1 MESKIIERRLMSFT
15 DFINESTAHVANI
28 IKYGDLKIGDIK
40 VRDAKQEY
48 EYVRKQTGNTF
59 DQDDH
64 PLTMF
69 GYYIRHLFAVS
80 SEKYSIEQFDKVY
93 FPMLEYLKVSDRK
106 NTLDLFYLY
115 GNYGIY
121 SNSLNNE
128 NGKQVLLDC
137 INIINTGLT
146 KIRNNIT
153 EKAFDHYLNSV
164 RDKELDISLVPR
176 KFIDSSIKYIYA
188 RNDMKGNN
196 YNSYPFSLLKI
207 MYEFDDD
214 EYFNKFLSINGIS
227 NIIDEVSSKMSS
239 ALVNNSNYTPIAN
252 ILKNLDNE
260 LEKDRSEYMSI
271 YNKNWF
277 ENWQAGDSTE
287 NAIDNYY
294 SGVLSLFYIKG
305 YLDFTYYKLYDTS
318 HKQSVIGFSTGV
330 DTSKA
335 AQDVQKSQPAVIKPL
350 KPSIIG
356 IFGGDTGESNLTKSN
371 GASQLVANMQVTIL
385 IILTSP
391 FTDQDKMNSLISNED
406 NRFSTEIKRAAMINR
421 DVIKVGKPVEFDSIL
436 NDGMF
441 GSRTQ
446 KMIKLFQ
453 TIFKESGVVP
463 KDIRNEIQINGV
475 YDKQTKNTVNHIVNN
490 YFGDKGTIKSEI
502 ALDTDKKNSIFDKP
516 KQSEP
521 AKVAKVGLD
530 D

>member
-1 MESKIIERRLMSFT
+1 MKSKIIESRLMSFN

-40 VRDAKQEY
+40 VKGAQQEY
-48 EYVRKQTGNTF
+48 EYIRNQTGNTF
-59 DQDDH
+59 GQDDH

-93 FPMLEYLKVSDRK
+93 FPMLEQNSNVVH
-106 NTLDLFYLY
+106 TLDLFYLY
-115 GNYGIY
+115 GKFGVY

-137 INIINTGLT
+137 INIINNGLS

-153 EKAFDHYLNSV
+153 KKAFDHYLNSV
-164 RDKELDISLVPR
+164 GDKELDINLVPR
-176 KFIDSSIKYIYA
+176 KFVDSIIKYIYA

-196 YNSYPFSLLKI
+196 YNSYAFSLLKI
-207 MYEFDDD
+207 MYEYDD
-214 EYFNKFLSINGIS
+214 EYFNKFLTINGIS
-227 NIIDEVSSKMSS
+227 NIYGDISSKMSS
-239 ALVNNSNYTPIAN
+239 ALVNNPNYKPISN

-277 ENWQAGDSTE
+277 QNWQAGDSTE

-318 HKQSVIGFSTGV
+318 HKRSIIEFSSGV
-330 DTSKA
+330 DGGKV
-335 AQDVQKSQPAVIKPL
+335 AQDVKQSQPAVIKPL
-350 KPSIIG
+350 KPSIVG
-356 IFGGDTGESNLTKSN
+356 IFGGDTGESNLIKSN
-371 GASQLVANMQVTIL
+371 GVSQAVANMQVTIL

-391 FTDQDKMNSLISNED
+391 FTDQDEMNSLISNED
-406 NRFSTEIKRAAMINR
+406 NRFSTEVKRAAQINR
-421 DVIKVGKPVEFDSIL
+421 DLIKIGKPVEFDSIL

-453 TIFKESGVVP
+453 TIFKESGSVP

-475 YDKQTKNTVNHIVNN
+475 YDKPTRDVVNHIVNN
-490 YFGDKGTIKSEI
+490 YFGGNAGVIQKSEI
-502 ALDTDKKNSIFDKP
+502 VDSAEKIYLT
-516 KQSEP
+516 
-521 AKVAKVGLD
+521 
-530 D
+530 